1 MQFKDRW
8 QPASSYFKLLA
19 TMCSESSWIKILNY
33 ITFSNKFK
41 NAVGVV
47 SSPELFGHSFFLSFY
62 LQQTFYDKNFNKFVC
77 LIFNAKTSTH
87 SLRYNSHQTL
97 TSKEN
102 HKRLKLNLGK
112 QNNCTLEIF
121 ETENFKK

>member
-19 TMCSESSWIKILNY
+19 TMCSESSWIKILHY

-41 NAVGVV
+41 NAVDVV
-47 SSPELFGHSFFLSFY
+47 GSPKLFKHSFFLSFY
-62 LQQTFYDKNFNKFVC
+62 LQQRVYNKNFNKFVC

-87 SLRYNSHQTL
+87 SMRYNSHQTL

-112 QNNCTLEIF
+112 QNNFTLELS
-121 ETENFKK
+121 